1 MMCNVAIFVKECKGM
16 TINCCSNTDFI
27 ELCWW
32 GSWGQ
37 WAGSCCCCAGALR
50 SRPTPNGQTSCR
62 SSVCSSAGLQE
73 AGRAWELPP
82 PCPGRR
88 VPALSAFLWKGV
100 IDGTGLTPCFPNNW
114 LMRDRGWTESS
125 GPLHVFLLWFS
136 EANVGSV
143 AVIIQSFFSIC
154 LLFEIFSGAYVTLNT
169 FQGCHFNNLV
179 GKLKLFSALF
189 VRLHGFEH
197 GFVKWLKWPSAFR

>member
-1 MMCNVAIFVKECKGM
+1 MMYNVLIFVKECKGM
-16 TINCCSNTDFI
+16 TISCCSNTDFI

-37 WAGSCCCCAGALR
+37 WDGSCRCCAGALR
-50 SRPTPNGQTSCR
+50 SWPTPNGQTSCR
-62 SSVCSSAGLQE
+62 SSVCRGAGLQE

-82 PCPGRR
+82 PCPGGR
-88 VPALSAFLWKGV
+88 VPALSALLWKGV
-100 IDGTGLTPCFPNNW
+100 IDGAGLTPCLPNNW
-114 LMRDRGWTESS
+114 LRRDRGWTESL

-154 LLFEIFSGAYVTLNT
+154 LLFVIFSGAYAAQKT
-169 FQGCHFNNLV
+169 FQGCHCNISAENFRLI
-179 GKLKLFSALF
+179 SALF
-189 VRLHGFEH
+189 VRLHGSEH
-197 GFVKWLKWPSAFR
+197 AFVK